1 MKKQIVSLV
10 LTACLFSIF
19 PLSAAATADDV
30 YFTEPRST
38 TAFRDE
44 FLTFAKAHAI
54 EHGYY
59 YEPVFGENSYYYEE
73 LYHHYSGGSI
83 DWALIKAQY
92 ALQEPHFIRTWIR
105 LCNKTFDGDLMRA
118 PFETRYCIYDV
129 KQKTFIGLENLVDK
143 HQEYEDLTEAIKRL
157 NIGALTGDA
166 NLDGKLDISDVTKM
180 QRIAAEYGREP
191 DFDDD
196 FYGVLDVNG
205 NHRIDVND
213 VTSIQR
219 YLAEFTTEIE

>member
-10 LTACLFSIF
+10 LIACLFGIF
-19 PLSAAATADDV
+19 PLSAAAKADDV

-83 DWALIKAQY
+83 DWALIQAQY

-105 LCNKTFDGDLMRA
+105 LCNKTFDGDLVEYF
-118 PFETRYCIYDV
+118 PEQNQYVVIPGGGVVTSKDG
-129 KQKTFIGLENLVDK
+129 TFTADHMEGWLGDEHYVGIGNAHLVSPPRDLEAWGDRVDYFGK
-143 HQEYEDLTEAIKRL
+143 EQGKAI
-157 NIGALTGDA
+157 LTGHA
-166 NLDGKLDISDVTKM
+166 WAIQENNTVRGNRLTIYLAKDGKAKV
-180 QRIAAEYGREP
+180 Q
-191 DFDDD
+191 
-196 FYGVLDVNG
+196 
-205 NHRIDVND
+205 
-213 VTSIQR
+213 
-219 YLAEFTTEIE
+219 